1 MRATL
6 AISLADS
13 IFQTAWIARSVSV
26 GVEVVTPAT
35 TACCTLSASAE
46 LPRLFGRY
54 FRGVEDLQHL
64 GLAVASDRHEALPV
78 LDRLRHRVCPDQR
91 EAVDQFLGLRIRP
104 VSDGELA
111 SRQRKARAAARTD
124 QAAGH
129 QQHAGLAHLFA
140 EFADGG
146 HLLGG

>member
-1 MRATL
+1 MARFFVALISQAAGLRGTPSVGHCASAATSASCASSSAKPTSRTMRATL

-64 GLAVASDRHEALPV
+64 GLAVASDRHEAL
-78 LDRLRHRVCPDQR
+78 
-91 EAVDQFLGLRIRP
+91 
-104 VSDGELA
+104 
-111 SRQRKARAAARTD
+111 
-124 QAAGH
+124 
-129 QQHAGLAHLFA
+129 
-140 EFADGG
+140 
-146 HLLGG
+146 